1 MQPRRMP
8 LVLTA
13 AALLPLAPA
22 HADNPGVPFVLAV
35 GASNTNDLYAPA
47 DVKVL
52 QGGKL
57 WFTNLDNDVHDL
69 QSAES
74 NEVFGAPPL
83 AQGESAEVSGVSS
96 LGPGF
101 HQFYCVLHESMR
113 GTIEI
118 VVLPA

>member
-1 MQPRRMP
+1 MHSRRMP
-8 LVLTA
+8 LVLAA

-22 HADNPGVPFVLAV
+22 HAEPGVPFVLAV
-35 GASNTNDLYAPA
+35 GASNTNDLSAPA
-47 DVKVL
+47 HVKVL
-52 QGGKL
+52 QGGRL

-69 QSAES
+69 QSAEA

-118 VVLPA
+118 VVPPA